1 MKFTDH
7 FIRRPVLASV
17 ISLLILVIGLRS
29 LAALEVREF
38 PEISNTVVTVSTAY
52 PGASGELIQG
62 FITTPLQQAI
72 AEADGIDF
80 IVSTS
85 TQGSS
90 AIQVFMRLGYD
101 PKAAVAE
108 IQAKVAS
115 RRGELPAESE
125 DPVIDSTTGDQ
136 TALMYIVFYS
146 DQMSA

>member
-17 ISLLILVIGLRS
+17 VSLLILVIGLRS

-52 PGASGELIQG
+52 PGASSELIQG

-72 AEADGIDF
+72 AEAEGIDF
-80 IVSTS
+80 LVSQS

-90 AIQVFMRLGYD
+90 VIQAYMELDYD
-101 PKAAVAE
+101 PNAASPRSRPRLLAGAGNCRPSPR
-108 IQAKVAS
+108 IPSSTRPRATS
-115 RRGELPAESE
+115 RR
-125 DPVIDSTTGDQ
+125 
-136 TALMYIVFYS
+136 
-146 DQMSA
+146 

>member
-1 MKFTDH
+1 MTFTDH

-80 IVSTS
+80 IDEDNGRRV
-85 TQGSS
+85 
-90 AIQVFMRLGYD
+90 VLGVLECQR
-101 PKAAVAE
+101 PFLSK
-108 IQAKVAS
+108 
-115 RRGELPAESE
+115 
-125 DPVIDSTTGDQ
+125 
-136 TALMYIVFYS
+136 
-146 DQMSA
+146 